1 MGGSIKMQEII
12 NKLKNFKLSGMVKSL
27 ESRNQYAI
35 ENQLS
40 YLDFLSLLLEDE
52 ESNRQSNS
60 FKKRYS
66 KSKLDSSKTL
76 MEYDFSY
83 QPKLNKKEIL
93 DLSSCR
99 FIQEKKNIIFMGNP
113 GVDKTHLANAIGLE
127 ALKKGYKVLFI
138 HSNDMVNKLI
148 SSKGDGSYF
157 TLLKE
162 LLSVDLLII
171 DEVGF
176 KKIALNYVDEFF
188 VIIRRRY
195 ESKSIIITTNRNFEE
210 WGNIFGDVVLASAII
225 DRLVHHSYI
234 FKIEGNSYRIKDL
247 QTVKNSKI

>member
-1 MGGSIKMQEII
+1 MQEII